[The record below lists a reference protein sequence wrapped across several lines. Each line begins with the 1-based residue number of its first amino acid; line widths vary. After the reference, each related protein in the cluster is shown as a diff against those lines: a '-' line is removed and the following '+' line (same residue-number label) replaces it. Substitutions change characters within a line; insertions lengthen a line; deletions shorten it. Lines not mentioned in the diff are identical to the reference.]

1 MVNIRVKLLKNK
13 KYQITINKRTVENM
27 SVNSGLVQDSRIV
40 QRILCDNIMNRDMLM
55 KYVNSIRNV

>member
-1 MVNIRVKLLKNK
+1 
-13 KYQITINKRTVENM
+13 M

-55 KYVNSIRNV
+55 KICKQYKECMTAL